1 MIDRKIDR
9 KINKN
14 IDIFENSQIDIFL
27 DNSTD
32 RKKSIIIKDRQIAI
46 FKER

>member
-1 MIDRKIDR
+1 MKNIDISEKSQ
-9 KINKN
+9 